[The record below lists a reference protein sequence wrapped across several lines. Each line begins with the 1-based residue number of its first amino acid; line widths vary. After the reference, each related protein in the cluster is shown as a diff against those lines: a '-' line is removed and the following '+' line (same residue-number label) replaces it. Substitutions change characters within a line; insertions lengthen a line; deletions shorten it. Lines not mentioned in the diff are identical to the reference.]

1 MSKEMWNFEIEVLI
15 SSFSDKWIIR
25 NYGENKNFV
34 IYIEI
39 FPESYF
45 FMYIYFLYIFIV
57 IFLNIFTKLI
67 IYKMYKHSM

>member
-34 IYIEI
+34 INIKK
-39 FPESYF
+39 FHESYV
-45 FMYIYFLYIFIV
+45 YIFLYIFIV
-57 IFLNIFTKLI
+57 IFLNIFTKWI